1 MRELARQNA
10 IVMAKANKTPDAE
23 DIVGPGV
30 YRWRTLS
37 AMAAM
42 GVAGNP
48 EAATAEKG
56 NKLLEAIAKTLAGKG
71 TNAELWRMQWQAD
84 GP

>member
-1 MRELARQNA
+1 
-10 IVMAKANKTPDAE
+10 MAEIEWRKLRADQLR
-23 DIVGPGV
+23 

-37 AMAAM
+37 AMAAT
-42 GVAGNP
+42 GLVGNP

-56 NKLLEAIAKTLAGKG
+56 NKPLEAIAKTLAGKL

-84 GP
+84 AP